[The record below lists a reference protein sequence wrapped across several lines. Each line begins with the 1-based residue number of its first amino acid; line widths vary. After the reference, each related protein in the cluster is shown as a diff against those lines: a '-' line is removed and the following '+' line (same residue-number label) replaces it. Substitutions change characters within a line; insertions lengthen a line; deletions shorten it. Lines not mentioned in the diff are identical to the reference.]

1 MKDPQRIHTPLTGEI
16 CEHLRAGDRILLS
29 GSVITGRDTAHRR
42 LAQAISEGKPLPVD
56 LDGETIFYA
65 APTPP
70 RPGRV
75 IGSIG
80 PTTSCRMD
88 EFAPVLMKAGIR
100 GMIGKGE
107 RSAAVREAIARH
119 KAVYFGAMGGIA
131 ALMSA
136 CVKKA
141 EVIAY
146 EDLGPE
152 AIMRL
157 EIEDFPLIVINDTE
171 GGDLYEG
178 APGRRSMDPGSA
190 DHRK

>member
-1 MKDPQRIHTPLTGEI
+1 MKNPKRICTPITKDI
-16 CEHLRAGDRILLS
+16 CEGLNSGDMVLLS
-29 GSVITGRDTAHRR
+29 GSIITGRDTAHKR
-42 LAQAISEGKPLPVD
+42 LSMLIAEGKNLPVN

-70 RPGRV
+70 GPGRV

-80 PTTSCRMD
+80 PTTSYRMD
-88 EFAPVLMKAGIR
+88 AFAPMLMEAGIR
-100 GMIGKGE
+100 GMIGKGS
-107 RSAAVREAIARH
+107 RSAAVRDAIVRYRT
-119 KAVYFGAMGGIA
+119 VYLGAMGGIA
-131 ALMSA
+131 ALMSE

-157 EIEDFPLIVINDTE
+157 EIENFPLIVINDTA
-171 GGDLYEG
+171 GRDLYEN
-178 APGRRSMDPGSA
+178 ATGRHSMEPRSVD
-190 DHRK
+190 R

>member
-1 MKDPQRIHTPLTGEI
+1 MV
-16 CEHLRAGDRILLS
+16 LLS
-29 GSVITGRDTAHRR
+29 GSIITGRDTAHKR
-42 LAQAISEGKPLPVD
+42 LSMLIAEGKNLPVN

-70 RPGRV
+70 GPGRV

-80 PTTSCRMD
+80 PTTSYRMD
-88 EFAPVLMKAGIR
+88 AFAPMLMEAGIR
-100 GMIGKGE
+100 GMIGKGS
-107 RSAAVREAIARH
+107 RSAAVRDAIVRYRT
-119 KAVYFGAMGGIA
+119 VYLGAMGGIA
-131 ALMSA
+131 ALMSE

-157 EIEDFPLIVINDTE
+157 EIENFPLIVINDTA
-171 GGDLYEG
+171 GRDLYEN
-178 APGRRSMDPGSA
+178 ATGRHSMEPRSVD
-190 DHRK
+190 R

>member
-1 MKDPQRIHTPLTGEI
+1 MKNPKRIHTPITRDI
-16 CEHLRAGDRILLS
+16 CEGLNAGDMVLLS
-29 GSVITGRDTAHRR
+29 GSIITGRDTAHKR
-42 LAQAISEGKPLPVD
+42 LSMLIAEGKDLPVK

-70 RPGRV
+70 RPGRI

-80 PTTSCRMD
+80 PTTSYRMD
-88 EFAPVLMKAGIR
+88 EFAPILMEAGIR
-100 GMIGKGE
+100 GMIGKGS
-107 RSAAVREAIARH
+107 RSSVVRDAIVRYR
-119 KAVYFGAMGGIA
+119 AVYFGAMGGIA
-131 ALMSA
+131 ALMSE

-157 EIEDFPLIVINDTE
+157 EIEKFPLIVIDDTK
-171 GGDLYEG
+171 GGDFYDD
-178 APGRRSMDPGSA
+178 AVNRHRRVL
-190 DHRK
+190 

>member
-1 MKDPQRIHTPLTGEI
+1 MKNPQRIHTPITAKI
-16 CEHLRAGDRILLS
+16 CENLRAGDRVLLS
-29 GSVITGRDTAHRR
+29 GSIITGRDTAHKR
-42 LAQAISEGKPLPVD
+42 LVHLIAEGKALPVK

-80 PTTSCRMD
+80 PTTSYRMD
-88 EFAPVLMKAGIR
+88 EYAPILMEAGIR
-100 GMIGKGE
+100 GMIGKGK
-107 RSAAVREAIARH
+107 RSPEVRDAIVRY

-136 CVKKA
+136 CVKEA

-157 EIEDFPLIVINDTE
+157 EIEDFPLIVIDDTARR
-171 GGDLYEG
+171 DLYEEALHEG
-178 APGRRSMDPGSA
+178 PV
-190 DHRK
+190 